1 MNQVTLQLKEYNR
14 LKEIERKTK
23 DKAFIPFVYECGRP
37 DLFFINKPIA
47 ESEIKR
53 LQNKFNEENSDN
65 YVSIH
70 EYRTKFAD
78 LRSELYTKHQK
89 EIAEKDQVISAKESE
104 AKLSAFELMSC
115 RDNLSE
121 EITEKESWAVRFNL
135 LADKILSIGKLEFI
149 FWDRQ
154 DFIDHLKKTVKI
166 K

>member
-1 MNQVTLQLKEYNR
+1 MNQVTLSLKEYNR
-14 LKEIERKTK
+14 LKDIERKTK
-23 DKAFIPFVYECGRP
+23 DKALIPFYYESNSP
-37 DLFFINKPIA
+37 DLFFIDKQIA

-53 LQNKFNEENSDN
+53 LKNKFDQELSDN
-65 YVSIH
+65 YIH
-70 EYRTKFAD
+70 VELYRTKFAD
-78 LRSELYTKHQK
+78 LRSELYAKHQK
-89 EIAEKDQVISAKESE
+89 EIAEKDQVIAEKESE
-104 AKLSAFELMSC
+104 AKLTSFELMGC

-121 EITEKESWAVRFNL
+121 EITDKKTWAVRFNL